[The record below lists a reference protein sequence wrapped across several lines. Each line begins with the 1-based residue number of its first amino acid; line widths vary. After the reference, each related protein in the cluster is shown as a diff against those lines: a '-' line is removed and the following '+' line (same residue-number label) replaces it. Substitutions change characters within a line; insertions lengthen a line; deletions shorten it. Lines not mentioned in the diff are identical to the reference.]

1 MTELRPNVDLPDL
14 ENTLR
19 DVIETLGTPERK
31 VTDKEGRKSSL
42 RVRPSCTT
50 DNKID
55 GAVITLVELEGRKE
69 SYAVKT
75 PRRPK

>member
-31 VTDKEGRKSSL
+31 VTDKEGRKYSL
-42 RVRPSCTT
+42 RVRPYCTT

-55 GAVITLVELEGRKE
+55 AAVITLVELEGRKE
-69 SYAVKT
+69 SYAGKT